1 MVGETG
7 CTADLQHVKHRWT
20 ATDSDPTHAPTRA
33 PLPSPVG
40 VAAAGLHSQDQVLDR
55 TIAVGIT
62 IEQQLRRNTITL
74 GSDPAVELVDLNIDW
89 QANPPLIRARVRVT
103 NPQLPTQAQVAAPL

>member
-1 MVGETG
+1 
-7 CTADLQHVKHRWT
+7 
-20 ATDSDPTHAPTRA
+20 
-33 PLPSPVG
+33 
-40 VAAAGLHSQDQVLDR
+40 
-55 TIAVGIT
+55 VGIT

-103 NPQLPTQAQVAAPL
+103 NPQLPTQAQVAAPLWLWERPPAGPADQVTPRPRSSTQG